1 MTATTIELHDYVEA
15 LRNAV
20 PYVHPAGRA
29 TIDGWLA
36 EMHNAADHGDGVTF
50 VRIDLRIPDKVDQE
64 LEWLEATHV
73 K

>member
-20 PYVHPAGRA
+20 PYVHPAGRP
-29 TIDGWLA
+29 TIDDWLA